1 MFLFE
6 RRAPGTSSWS
16 DSLHVLTCDVPDL
29 QGKAHFKDH
38 FIRAVGETSEH
49 FVVKSILLM
58 ISSRRSKHLSWG
70 RGKRDRQ
77 HNISEHQLYDRPC
90 VYIVRVWSVPQGP
103 WTLIYLAEFRPP
115 LPFPSPS
122 RLPVLSSFG
131 TSVASHSCSALPA
144 GLIVV
149 GAVLSLHLLLS
160 GGVGFE
166 NDHGETVSAPES
178 FWSKGLWQ
186 VDI

>member
-16 DSLHVLTCDVPDL
+16 DSLHVLICDVPDL
-29 QGKAHFKDH
+29 QAKAHFKDH
-38 FIRAVGETSEH
+38 FIRAVGETSGH
-49 FVVKSILLM
+49 SVVKSILLM

-90 VYIVRVWSVPQGP
+90 VYIIHVWSVPQGP

-122 RLPVLSSFG
+122 RLPVPLFLRDFCSF
-131 TSVASHSCSALPA
+131 SFMFCSPSRPHCGGGCAVSPSPA
-144 GLIVV
+144 FRRCWIQ
-149 GAVLSLHLLLS
+149 
-160 GGVGFE
+160 E
-166 NDHGETVSAPES
+166 
-178 FWSKGLWQ
+178 
-186 VDI
+186 